1 MCIYYTKMNTL
12 HGKYADKII
21 RWWRM
26 RKVARGSPFG
36 FVPCTLKDG
45 EFPRLRRQTR
55 SQYGA
60 PIFYT
65 LIYWKEKNTIYT
77 CMDGEKQEVWWEFV
91 PGDKIRCESDHWLQP
106 VTYHLY
112 HGSDFELRVYKSA

>member
-1 MCIYYTKMNTL
+1 MNQTIL
-12 HGKYADKII
+12 LSKYADKIA

-26 RKVARGSPFG
+26 RKVLQGSPFG

-55 SQYGA
+55 GPYGA
-60 PIFYT
+60 PKFYD
-65 LIYWKEKNTIYT
+65 LIYWKEKNDIYT
-77 CMDGEKQEVWWEFV
+77 CLDGEKQEVWWEFK
-91 PGDKIRCESDHWLQP
+91 PGDKVLCESDHWLSP

-112 HGSDFELRVYKSA
+112 HGRDFELRVYKTLYA